1 MADPIT
7 KLEKAF
13 RLDPGFPHF
22 ARLADLYLKR
32 GRVEQALALCQKGCA
47 SFPDYATG
55 FIVLSKC
62 HEKRGDLKGAH
73 EAMEQALRLD
83 PENPSGHKRLAH
95 LFERL
100 GLTPRVLQSLRQ
112 AAALDPFDASL
123 AEQIDRL
130 ASQADRAAPTPEE
143 GNEGRP
149 AAPDAPTPEAGN
161 AFEHSPPAAPT
172 SEEGNEGRP
181 AAPDA
186 PAPTPTPETV
196 HAVCIKQEPS
206 ASTPEEPADSAAPK
220 TPKAPAPPPKD
231 REDLYGD
238 TNGSEL
244 SRLLQAIEEDK
255 ATEPT
260 PALSEPLTAADS
272 APSTPKNNRIAT
284 MTLAE
289 IYTTQGLTQK
299 AIETYRELLQQE
311 PTKPIIRSK
320 LASLERGSKAH

>member
-32 GRVEQALALCQKGCA
+32 GRMEQALALCQKGCE

-83 PENPSGHKRLAH
+83 PENPSGYKHLAH
-95 LFERL
+95 LFEQL

-123 AEQIDRL
+123 AEPIDRL
-130 ASQADRAAPTPEE
+130 ASQ
-143 GNEGRP
+143 
-149 AAPDAPTPEAGN
+149 AAPDAPTPEAGDTLDPE
-161 AFEHSPPAAPT
+161 A
-172 SEEGNEGRP
+172 RP
-181 AAPDA
+181 SAPDA
-186 PAPTPTPETV
+186 PEAV
-196 HAVCIKQEPS
+196 HAVCIKQELSPS
-206 ASTPEEPADSAAPK
+206 DAPAPEESADSAAPEPPK
-220 TPKAPAPPPKD
+220 TPAAPPPKD

-260 PALSEPLTAADS
+260 PALSEPLTSADS
-272 APSTPKNNRIAT
+272 TPSAPKNNRIAT

-311 PTKPIIRSK
+311 PTNPIIRSK
-320 LASLERGSKAH
+320 LASLERGNKAH

>member
-83 PENPSGHKRLAH
+83 PENPSGHKRLAY

-130 ASQADRAAPTPEE
+130 ASQADRAAPKSEA
-143 GNEGRP
+143 GNSGRP
-149 AAPDAPTPEAGN
+149 AAPAAPTPEAGN
-161 AFEHSPPAAPT
+161 TFEHSAPAAP
-172 SEEGNEGRP
+172 
-181 AAPDA
+181 
-186 PAPTPTPETV
+186 
-196 HAVCIKQEPS
+196 
-206 ASTPEEPADSAAPK
+206 TPEEPADSAG
-220 TPKAPAPPPKD
+220 PKAPAPPPKD

-272 APSTPKNNRIAT
+272 TPSTPKNNRIAT

-311 PTKPIIRSK
+311 PTNPIIRSK